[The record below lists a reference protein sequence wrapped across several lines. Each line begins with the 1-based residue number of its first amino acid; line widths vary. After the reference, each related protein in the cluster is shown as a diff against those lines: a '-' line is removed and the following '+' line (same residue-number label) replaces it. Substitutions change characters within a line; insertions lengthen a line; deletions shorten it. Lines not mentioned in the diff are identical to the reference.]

1 VARARLIVPLAVVC
15 ALAAAAPAFALP
27 HVSKSQNR
35 MISNLVERWVNDVV
49 RGRNL
54 ADGWKIAGAAERG
67 GIKHK
72 AWLSGKELPLQQ
84 MDVLNNPRK
93 AWYVTGKS
101 GNEIFL
107 TVSLMTGHGKNKTM
121 YDNETTLQ
129 KVHGRWYV
137 YTFYTDGIFRLGRG
151 HSGSCVSSKCKVT
164 GLTDF
169 QPGGGVSSGIGS
181 GSARIGTSWA
191 FVVFGGLLGL
201 PLLALLVFGVISLV
215 RSRQARL
222 AYTSSRTSS

>member
-1 VARARLIVPLAVVC
+1 MRVRLVAPLVVVC
-15 ALAAAAPAFALP
+15 VLAGAAPALASP
-27 HVSKSQNR
+27 HLSASQNR

-54 ADGWKIAGAAERG
+54 ADGWKIAGVAERG
-67 GIKHK
+67 GITHK
-72 AWLSGKELPLQQ
+72 AWLSGKALPLEQ

-93 AWYVTGKS
+93 AWYVTGRDP
-101 GNEIFL
+101 NEIFL

-129 KVHGRWYV
+129 KRNGRWYV
-137 YTFYTDGIFRLGRG
+137 YAFYTDGIFRLGRG

-164 GLTDF
+164 GLADF
-169 QPGGGVSSGIGS
+169 QPGGGVANGIGS

-191 FVVFGGLLGL
+191 FVVFGAILGL
-201 PLLALLVFGVISLV
+201 PLMALLVFGLV
-215 RSRQARL
+215 SVVRNRRARL
-222 AYTSSRTSS
+222 AYAASRASS